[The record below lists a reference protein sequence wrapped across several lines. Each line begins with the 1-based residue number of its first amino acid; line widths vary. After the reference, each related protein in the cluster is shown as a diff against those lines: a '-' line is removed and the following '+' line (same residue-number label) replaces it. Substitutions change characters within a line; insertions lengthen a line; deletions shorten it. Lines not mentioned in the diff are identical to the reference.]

1 VRILALESSTDW
13 LSLAIGD
20 GTRWIERAERAG
32 TRASERAL
40 PLASALLA
48 DAGITLRA
56 LDGIA
61 FGAGPGSF
69 TGVRIACGIAQGLA
83 LGADLPVV
91 GIASL
96 MALAQAG
103 WRARRAEQ
111 VIACLDARMHEVYVA
126 AYRRTATGF
135 DAVVPPRVLKPDA
148 VERLPGLWHGCGDG
162 FAAHPTLVER
172 LALATV
178 DPDVWPSAR
187 SVGELALPRFLA
199 GEAVD
204 AAAAEPLYVRH
215 RVALTTAE
223 REAGV
228 RL

>member
-1 VRILALESSTDW
+1 MRILALESSTDW

-103 WRARRAEQ
+103 WRARRDEQ

-135 DAVVPPRVLKPDA
+135 DAVVMVK
-148 VERLPGLWHGCGDG
+148 V
-162 FAAHPTLVER
+162 
-172 LALATV
+172 
-178 DPDVWPSAR
+178 
-187 SVGELALPRFLA
+187 
-199 GEAVD
+199 
-204 AAAAEPLYVRH
+204 
-215 RVALTTAE
+215 
-223 REAGV
+223 GV
-228 RL
+228 RKFAVRLRGPETRNE